1 MKDEI
6 LELDGVAGVS
16 EKDGKLVVYLAE
28 DSEALRQRVR
38 ALAGEVVFVVTGTF
52 TSGNGETR

>member
-1 MKDEI
+1 MKEK
-6 LELDGVAGVS
+6 LLALDGVSGVG

-28 DSEALRQRVR
+28 DSDEVRQAVR
-38 ALAGEVVFVVTGTF
+38 AIAGDVKCVVVGTF